1 MKTYKQNPS
10 RNLALI
16 NGREL
21 SLRNVAMGC
30 YLDNDAKTCG
40 SKVREWFSRFGQKMY
55 FNANREYG
63 SAAYI
68 AGKRVAF
75 NMVAVFD
82 LDLGEG
88 GKRRLLGK
96 VVLKRGD
103 LVELEVY
110 TLVQKPVQVLSD
122 NASIFTNYQV
132 DDGGNLVAVK
142 SDETLSTLVF
152 KLVAVDLLD
161 MSHSTVIND
170 VQYSIINRCKFGTLW
185 WFHNTDRNFEMLKN
199 DSQD

>member
-1 MKTYKQNPS
+1 
-10 RNLALI
+10 
-16 NGREL
+16 
-21 SLRNVAMGC
+21 
-30 YLDNDAKTCG
+30 
-40 SKVREWFSRFGQKMY
+40 MY

-68 AGKRVAF
+68 SGKRVAF

-96 VVLKRGD
+96 DVLKRGD

-110 TLVQKPVQVLSD
+110 TLVEKPVQVLSD

-132 DDGGNLVAVK
+132 DDGGNLLAVK

-152 KLVAVDLLD
+152 KLAVVELLD

-170 VQYSIINRCKFGTLW
+170 VQYSIINKCKFGTLW
-185 WFHNTDRNFEMLKN
+185 WFHNTDRHFEMLKN